1 MSRDIPYHPMG
12 QKTSTTTP
20 EQMFAKLEARNV
32 EIRKKAGQSAQ
43 PKAFAQMDRE
53 MLLATRLKQHG
64 IRDMF
69 DGLTTTE
76 QRRDNMRKA
85 ILENALSE
93 VFAGKR
99 GEQPI
104 QFAGLFELT
113 YWEPQK
119 CGSQK
124 LSFVKSRAA
133 AARAGPGGGAAAPGR
148 S

>member
-1 MSRDIPYHPMG
+1 MG

-99 GEQPI
+99 GGQPI

-113 YWEPQK
+113 YGEP
-119 CGSQK
+119 
-124 LSFVKSRAA
+124 L
-133 AARAGPGGGAAAPGR
+133 
-148 S
+148 